1 MTTPRCLTV
10 PLAAIVAAGAAAQAP
25 LHLVVPAAYT
35 NTDAISFQWIAG
47 ASRDV
52 RQQTLIAP
60 SHLTALVGR
69 TLWAIELRRTA
80 ANEVY
85 QGGTAD
91 LTVSL
96 STSPNDPLSCAPTF
110 AANLGP
116 DEVQVFDGAVTL
128 PTSPAQVGPTVAW
141 SAANTVRIAFATPF
155 LYLGGTLCVDVT
167 GHPVAGQTADWWMA
181 DAMFE
186 DIKGTT
192 TDLGGGCGPYGGAQ
206 SQWSHVSNR
215 SLLAGAQARFFAYGT
230 PYTSAAL
237 VIGEGST
244 TGVPMWQIG
253 FPSPPNCEVHLS
265 SILGVLPVV
274 FEPDPNPLLA
284 ARGGL
289 GDVRL
294 GFAND
299 GTFLGITFTTQWL
312 EVAQWQ
318 TSNAIEWTTA
328 SSVPQ
333 LGMALVEGHPSEAT
347 GEVSV
352 HLAHVLRFEYQ

>member
-1 MTTPRCLTV
+1 MTSTCCLAV
-10 PLAAIVAAGAAAQAP
+10 PLAAIVAAGAAAQTP
-25 LHLVVPAAYT
+25 QHLVVPAAYT
-35 NTDAISFQWIAG
+35 TNDAVSFQWIAG

-60 SHLTALVGR
+60 NHLTALVGH

-91 LTVSL
+91 LTVHL
-96 STSPNDPLSCAPTF
+96 STSPNDPLSCAPAF
-110 AANLGP
+110 AANIGV
-116 DEVQVFDGAVTL
+116 DEMLVFDGPVVL
-128 PTSPAQVGPTVAW
+128 PTSPIDIGPAVAW
-141 SAANTVRIAFATPF
+141 SASNTVRITFTTPF
-155 LYLGGTLCVDVT
+155 LYLGGTLCVDVI
-167 GHPVAGQTADWWMA
+167 GHPVGGQNADWWMA

-206 SQWSHVSNR
+206 SQWSHVSKR

-237 VIGEGST
+237 VIGGGST
-244 TGVPMWQIG
+244 VGVPMWQLG
-253 FPSPPNCEVHLS
+253 FASPVNCEVHLN

-299 GTFLGITFTTQWL
+299 GTFLGITFATQWL

-318 TSNAIEWTTA
+318 TSNTIEWTTA

-333 LGMALVEGHPSEAT
+333 LGMALLEGDPSEAT

-352 HLAHVLRFEYQ
+352 HLAHVLRFEFL